1 MANIDEVKFPVTN
14 QSNRI
19 LHKLSDEEKKQ
30 GSIFTKQAEIGFRSM
45 VVTYKDF
52 NNDGYI
58 EENEVYKITDYSSYK
73 TKNGETVT
81 IISERGDLDGDGNAD
96 LNTRTRVKN
105 GKIIDVRKLPLE
117 WVRNLVQDARVAWRE
132 ENNIIEYNFE

>member
-1 MANIDEVKFPVTN
+1 MSNINEIKLSGEN
-14 QSNRI
+14 QSYRT
-19 LHKLSDEEKKQ
+19 LHKLSEGEKNQ
-30 GSIFTKQAEIGFRSM
+30 GSIFTKQFDSM

-58 EENEVYKITDYSSYK
+58 TENEISNIKEYSAYTS
-73 TKNGETVT
+73 TKGETITV
-81 IISERGDLDGDGNAD
+81 IMEKADLDGDGKAD

-117 WVRNLVQDARVAWRE
+117 WVRNLVQDARVAWCKD
-132 ENNIIEYNFE
+132 IDFTEYE